1 LKSLPLFSSIHL
13 LLFSTNCICRELK
26 QTSHCKCNYAKLRSL
41 DFNWWSFFTEE
52 GFVFK
57 AFLQLLTVVTNSVLL
72 IWLIVQQV
80 NCIIMATLFMGR
92 KCCYVLCLIFIFFLQ
107 RTNGVAVQ
115 VGGAV
120 GWTNFDLA
128 TSGPPDYATWA
139 STQSLTVGDTL
150 GVEPQHHWF
159 TLLLRTFSFVSE
171 SWFLCQ
177 TSWICQLHSH
187 NC

>member
-1 LKSLPLFSSIHL
+1 MQF
-13 LLFSTNCICRELK
+13 C
-26 QTSHCKCNYAKLRSL
+26 QTEKLG
-41 DFNWWSFFTEE
+41 FQWSFVTEE

-57 AFLQLLTVVTNSVLL
+57 AFLQLPTIVTNWVLL

-80 NCIIMATLFMGR
+80 NCINMATTLFMGR
-92 KCCYVLCLIFIFFLQ
+92 KCCYVLGLIFIVFLQ
-107 RTNGVAVQ
+107 QTNGATVQ

-150 GVEPQHHWF
+150 GVELQHHWF
-159 TLLLRTFSFVSE
+159 TLLLHSFSFVSE

>member
-1 LKSLPLFSSIHL
+1 M
-13 LLFSTNCICRELK
+13 TN
-26 QTSHCKCNYAKLRSL
+26 
-41 DFNWWSFFTEE
+41 W
-52 GFVFK
+52 
-57 AFLQLLTVVTNSVLL
+57 VLL

-80 NCIIMATLFMGR
+80 NCIIMATTLLMGR

-107 RTNGVAVQ
+107 QTNGATVQ

-150 GVEPQHHWF
+150 GVE
-159 TLLLRTFSFVSE
+159 L
-171 SWFLCQ
+171 
-177 TSWICQLHSH
+177 
-187 NC
+187 